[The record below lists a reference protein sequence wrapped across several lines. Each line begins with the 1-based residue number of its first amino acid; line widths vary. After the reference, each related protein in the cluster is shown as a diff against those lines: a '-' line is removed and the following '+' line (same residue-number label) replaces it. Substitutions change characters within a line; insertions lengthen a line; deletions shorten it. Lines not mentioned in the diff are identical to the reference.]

1 MAVGW
6 GSWKRFCDAR
16 ERRELKR
23 SKSAAAI
30 VPAHDTK
37 NSVEKTKTNNNIQ
50 PIKVMSTTNTLESN

>member
-23 SKSAAAI
+23 SKSAAAM
-30 VPAHDTK
+30 VPAHDTQ
-37 NSVEKTKTNNNIQ
+37 NSVEQQKNNNTI
-50 PIKVMSTTNTLESN
+50 